1 MDSSHLS
8 VTLYPLPISAQ
19 APSSSQPL
27 VTTIG
32 CSTSRSQCFLDSRF
46 LRSCSVGLSLP
57 GSFHFTYC
65 PPGVS
70 TCLQMIRCLE
80 VLELKS
86 ISSCTCT
93 AGPLSLHLWMDS
105 IPETSETFR
114 GELRREYCLSQKVRP
129 CGVCILQKKV
139 TINPRWWG
147 RLSEHRLQAGPWKGR
162 RGTQLLAQSLT
173 QEGIATLL

>member
-1 MDSSHLS
+1 MD
-8 VTLYPLPISAQ
+8 
-19 APSSSQPL
+19 
-27 VTTIG
+27 
-32 CSTSRSQCFLDSRF
+32 
-46 LRSCSVGLSLP
+46 
-57 GSFHFTYC
+57 
-65 PPGVS
+65 GVS

-129 CGVCILQKKV
+129 CGVCIFLGAGGPGKSDR
-139 TINPRWWG
+139 PDLG
-147 RLSEHRLQAGPWKGR
+147 RSGCWNHTQGGHSFQVSLSECRLQRPALGNLWGR
-162 RGTQLLAQSLT
+162 RGLAQLWLPTAQTLGETRSVSCCSLT
-173 QEGIATLL
+173 RLHSLSRNHVSGVGLRAQ